1 MSKNTGDGVDKSD
14 GEIEQRLGGVEWVDY
29 DGYALPVLNWCR
41 ECWAEAAPME
51 EPLPDE
57 CEECG
62 STDVT
67 RL

>member
-1 MSKNTGDGVDKSD
+1 MSDTATVEHYYDDD
-14 GEIEQRLGGVEWVDY
+14 GVEWVDC

-57 CEECG
+57 CEVCG